1 MLPSDAFSLKVVY
14 LHRFYFDDNFT
25 QVRMK
30 NFRFL
35 SMFKTYVNS
44 SVLLIAAT
52 VLALIIANSS
62 ASEAYFQF
70 WNQPVSLS
78 VGSFNL
84 FSHGGET
91 MTLMAFINDFFM
103 AIFFLSV
110 GLEIKREILV
120 GELSS
125 PKNALLPLVGAM
137 GGMIVPVLV
146 FWLFAPSDP
155 VALRGL
161 AVPMATDIA
170 FSLGVISIFGTR
182 VPLALKVFLATLA
195 VADDLGGIVVIATC
209 YAQHIDGV
217 YLLYA
222 ALLVVMLVIGNIR
235 GIRTKMFYML
245 LGVALWY
252 VVLNSG
258 IHATIA
264 GVILAFCIPA
274 TIKSP
279 VMDFIERIR
288 DCLSAFPIAM
298 KTRNNSRVA
307 MLTHDQIDTLKQIE
321 TASDHVISPLQD
333 IEDNLHTPVS
343 YIIIPLF
350 AFANA
355 GIMFHGMGV
364 ENLASGVGLA
374 VVAGLVVGKFF
385 GVFSFSWAA
394 IRLGV
399 VKLPAGCSWGA
410 FASVCMLSGIGFT
423 VALFIADLAYDATDV
438 SQLVLLTD
446 AKFGILVGSLLSG
459 LISIVLLNLT
469 LPRKV

>member
-1 MLPSDAFSLKVVY
+1 
-14 LHRFYFDDNFT
+14 
-25 QVRMK
+25 MK

-44 SVLLIAAT
+44 SVLLIVAT
-52 VLALIIANSS
+52 VLALFIANSP

-78 VGSFNL
+78 IGGFNL

-91 MTLMAFINDFFM
+91 MTLMALINDFFM

-125 PKNALLPLVGAM
+125 PKNALLPLIGAM

-155 VALRGL
+155 VSFRGL

-170 FSLGVISIFGTR
+170 FSLGVISIFGRR

-209 YAQHIDGV
+209 YAQHIDGI

-222 ALLVVMLVIGNIR
+222 ALLVVLLVVGNIR
-235 GIRTKMFYML
+235 GMRSKTFYL
-245 LGVALWY
+245 TLGLALWY
-252 VVLNSG
+252 AVLNSG

-279 VMDFIERIR
+279 VMFVERIR
-288 DCLSAFPIAM
+288 ECLSAFPVSM
-298 KTRNNSRVA
+298 GEKSNSRVV
-307 MLTHDQIDTLKQIE
+307 MLSHEQIDKLKQIE
-321 TASDHVISPLQD
+321 TASDYVISPLQD
-333 IEDNLHTPVS
+333 MEDNLHGPVS
-343 YIIIPLF
+343 FAIIPLF

-355 GIMFHGMGV
+355 GIMFQGMGV
-364 ENLASGVGLA
+364 ESLISGVGLA
-374 VVAGLVVGKFF
+374 VVAGLVIGKFM
-385 GVFSFSWAA
+385 GVFLFSWAA
-394 IRLGV
+394 IRLGA
-399 VKLPAGCSWGA
+399 VKLPAGCTWGA

-423 VALFIADLAYDATDV
+423 VALFIADLAYDSTDAA
-438 SQLVLLTD
+438 QLALLTD
-446 AKFGILVGSLLSG
+446 AKLGILVGSLLSG
-459 LISIVLLNLT
+459 LISMVLLNLT
-469 LPRKV
+469 LPRKE

>member
-1 MLPSDAFSLKVVY
+1 
-14 LHRFYFDDNFT
+14 
-25 QVRMK
+25 MK

-44 SVLLIAAT
+44 SVLLIVAT
-52 VLALIIANSS
+52 VLALFIANSP

-78 VGSFNL
+78 IGGFNL

-91 MTLMAFINDFFM
+91 MTLMALINDFFM

-125 PKNALLPLVGAM
+125 IKNALLPLVGAI

-155 VALRGL
+155 VSLRGL

-170 FSLGVISIFGTR
+170 FSLGVISIFGKR

-195 VADDLGGIVVIATC
+195 VADDLGGIIVIATC

-222 ALLVVMLVIGNIR
+222 ALLVVLLVVGNIR
-235 GIRTKMFYML
+235 DVRSKIFYL
-245 LGVALWY
+245 TLGLALWY
-252 VVLNSG
+252 TVLNSG

-264 GVILAFCIPA
+264 GVVLAFCIPS
-274 TIKSP
+274 TIKTR
-279 VMDFIERIR
+279 VMDFVGRIR
-288 DCLSAFPIAM
+288 GCLSAFPESQNA
-298 KTRNNSRVA
+298 NGNSRVV
-307 MLTHDQIDTLKQIE
+307 MLSHEQIDKLKQIE

-333 IEDNLHTPVS
+333 MEDNLHAPVS
-343 YIIIPLF
+343 FFIIPLF

-355 GIMFHGMGV
+355 GIMFQGMGV
-364 ENLASGVGLA
+364 ESLISGVGLA
-374 VVAGLVVGKFF
+374 VVAGLVIGKFL
-385 GVFSFSWAA
+385 GVFTFSWAA

-399 VKLPAGCSWGA
+399 VKLPAGCTWAA

-423 VALFIADLAYDATDV
+423 VALFIADLAYDSTDAA
-438 SQLVLLTD
+438 QLALLTD
-446 AKFGILVGSLLSG
+446 AKLGILVGSLLSG
-459 LISIVLLNLT
+459 LISMVLLNLT
-469 LPRKV
+469 LPRKE